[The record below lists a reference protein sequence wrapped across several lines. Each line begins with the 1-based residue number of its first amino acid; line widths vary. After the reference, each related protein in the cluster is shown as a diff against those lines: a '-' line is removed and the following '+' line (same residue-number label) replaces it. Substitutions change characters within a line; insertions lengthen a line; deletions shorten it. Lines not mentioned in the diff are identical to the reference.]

1 MLRFLTK
8 RIAMAGLTV
17 FVTTIIVTLL
27 IHLVPGDPVQIM
39 YAQSQ
44 GTTPEQLEAIRA
56 RLGLDD
62 PIPVQYLAF
71 LGRLLEGDLG
81 YTIRGQQPVLD
92 LLLERLPNTLALAGA
107 AMAIAIA
114 IGIPVGFLAAY
125 RRGTW
130 IDSTLMIVAIAGV
143 SVPHFWLGLMLMFLF
158 AVNLGW
164 LPVAGTGPA
173 NLILPALT
181 LGLSNAAIVARMTR
195 SSMIDVMGQDFVR
208 TAHAKGLPKAMVLN
222 AHVMRAGL
230 VPIVTMMGLQFTHM
244 MGGAIVVENIFAW
257 NGIGRLAISA
267 IFQRDYPL
275 IQGFILVFATTVVLI
290 SLFID
295 LVYAVLDPR
304 IRRA

>member
-230 VPIVTMMGLQFTHM
+230 VPIVTMIGLQFTHM

-257 NGIGRLAISA
+257 NGIGRLAIDA

-275 IQGFILVFATTVVLI
+275 IQGFILVFATAVVLI